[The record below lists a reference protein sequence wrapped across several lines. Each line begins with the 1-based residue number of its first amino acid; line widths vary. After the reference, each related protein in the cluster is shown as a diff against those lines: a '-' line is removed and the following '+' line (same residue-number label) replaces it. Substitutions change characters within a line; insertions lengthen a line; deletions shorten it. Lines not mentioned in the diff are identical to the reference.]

1 MNLLYPIALTMING
15 VGGILARQLL
25 NAFGSAEAIFQEK
38 KQRLERV
45 PGIGELLATE
55 IQQPEVMRRAEQEL
69 AFIEKNQIQCLYIEE
84 EAYPFRLREC
94 PDAPLLLY
102 YKGTADLNARHILSV
117 VGTRHATRYGQD
129 AVAQL
134 MEGISEAFPDTLI
147 VSGLAYGI
155 DVCAHRSALRNHLP
169 TVGVLAHGLDR
180 LYPPAHRQ
188 TAIEMLSQG
197 GLLTDFPSQTNPDRP
212 NFLKR
217 NRIIAGLSDATL
229 VVESAR
235 KGGSLVTA
243 GVALSYNR
251 EVFAFP
257 GRATDIYS
265 VGCNELIRHQHA
277 GLVSSAADLIEALG
291 WQTDSAPQAT
301 QAELA
306 FDDSP
311 ETARLV
317 ACLRAQ
323 SPLHINVLAKQTGQ
337 DIAQLTNLL
346 FELEL
351 SGRIRTL
358 PGNMYALS

>member
-1 MNLLYPIALTMING
+1 MNLLYSIALTMING

-25 NAFGSAEAIFQEK
+25 NAFDSAEAIFKEK

-55 IQQPEVMRRAEQEL
+55 IQRPEVLRRAEQEL
-69 AFIEKNQIQCLYIEE
+69 VFIEKNQIRCLYIEDE
-84 EAYPFRLREC
+84 EYPARLREC

-102 YKGTADLNARHILSV
+102 YKGTADLNAQHILSI

-129 AVAQL
+129 TVAQL
-134 MEGISEAFPDTLI
+134 AEGLAETFPDTLI
-147 VSGLAYGI
+147 ISGLAYGI
-155 DVCAHRSALRNHLP
+155 DVCAHRSALRNRLQ
-169 TVGVLAHGLDR
+169 TIGVLAHGLDR

-243 GVALSYNR
+243 AIALSYNR
-251 EVFAFP
+251 EVFAVP
-257 GRATDIYS
+257 GRSIDMYS
-265 VGCNELIRHQHA
+265 VGCNELIRRQQA

-291 WQTDSAPQAT
+291 WQIGSAPQAQQT
-301 QAELA
+301 ELS
-306 FDDSP
+306 FNDPP

-323 SPLHINVLAKQTGQ
+323 SPQHMNLLAKQTGLE
-337 DIAQLTNLL
+337 IAQLTNLL
-346 FELEL
+346 FELEMD
-351 SGRIRTL
+351 GRIRSL

>member
-1 MNLLYPIALTMING
+1 MIEG
-15 VGGILARQLL
+15 VGDILARHLL
-25 NAFGSAEAIFQEK
+25 ERLGDAEAVFGEK
-38 KQRLERV
+38 RRALEKI
-45 PGIGELLATE
+45 PGIGETLASG
-55 IQQPEVMRRAEQEL
+55 IKDAAVLARAEKEL
-69 AFIEKNQIQCLYIEE
+69 AFAEKNGIGIYFLTD
-84 EAYPFRLREC
+84 ADYPARLREC
-94 PDAPLLLY
+94 PGAPVLFY
-102 YKGTADLNARHILSV
+102 FKGNTDLNASHVISV
-117 VGTRHATRYGQD
+117 VGTRRATAYGLELTDNLLQD
-129 AVAQL
+129 LAK
-134 MEGISEAFPDTLI
+134 SFPDLLV